1 MARPY
6 VGAGLAA
13 HPWTAT
19 RPGWPIGR
27 FGQNALLR

>member
-1 MARPY
+1 

-19 RPGWPIGR
+19 APGWPLGR
-27 FGQNALLR
+27 LAMRALLR